1 MVTLRIDNKVSASI
15 SQFANKGNEQATPF
29 DLSNED
35 AYQAW
40 RSKKLQDYP
49 VDVNSAIVTINNP
62 AKLTDLE
69 KERIIDTCN
78 KTNSVIYR
86 CSQPVTGKYIIRQLG
101 EQLGLHRL
109 DENLCSE
116 EDGISGLQVMNEG
129 SRHEAYIPYTNK
141 PINWHTD
148 GYYNLPSEQI
158 RAMLLHCV
166 TDSAT
171 GGDNSLLDHEI
182 VYLLMRD
189 SDPEM
194 IKAFMQKDV
203 MTIPENI
210 ENNIVIREAQSGPVF
225 SINKNDGHLHMR
237 YTARTRSIEWKNDS
251 ATQKAVAFIK
261 ELLNT
266 KNKFIFNYRLQPGEG
281 VISNNALHNRT
292 SFTDD
297 EQSGKKRLLYR
308 ARYFDRVQWS

>member
-1 MVTLRIDNKVSASI
+1 MSVSI
-15 SQFANKGNEQATPF
+15 SQAVNESDEQVSPF
-29 DLSNED
+29 DLSNEE
-35 AYQAW
+35 AYQTW
-40 RSKKLQDYP
+40 RSRKLQDYP
-49 VDVNSAIVTINNP
+49 VNINSAIVSINDP
-62 AKLTDLE
+62 AKLTGLE
-69 KERIIDTCN
+69 KERIINLCN

-86 CSQPVTGKYIIRQLG
+86 CIQPVSGKHVIRQLG

-116 EDGISGLQVMNEG
+116 EDGISGLQVMKEG

-148 GYYNLPSEQI
+148 GYYNRPNEQI

-182 VYLLMRD
+182 AYLLMRD
-189 SDPEM
+189 HDPEM

-203 MTIPENI
+203 MTIPGNI
-210 ENNIVIREAQSGPVF
+210 ENNVVIRGAQSGPVF
-225 SINKNDGHLHMR
+225 SINKDDGHLHMR
-237 YTARTRSIEWKNDS
+237 YTARSRSIEWKNDS

-261 ELLNT
+261 DLLNT
-266 KNKFIFNYRLQPGEG
+266 ENKFIFNYRLQPGEG

-292 SFTDD
+292 SFIDD

-308 ARYFDRVQWS
+308 ARYFDRVQ